1 MRLSLTPSAAH
12 VSLARLSRRR
22 RRLSR
27 AEVAL
32 ALAALA
38 ALVAVPQ
45 LSAQRPVLSPQARQ
59 FVVRDTALLALT
71 NVRVIDGSGSP
82 ARDAQTVIVRDG
94 RIAAVGPAA
103 TTPVPAGAQVLD
115 LPGRTVIPGL
125 VMVHEHL
132 YYPVG
137 PGVYGNLTESFVRLY
152 LAGGV
157 TSMRTGGNMN
167 GYGELNIKR
176 AIDRGDKAGPWIDAT
191 APYVNGPNP
200 FGQMQA
206 LNTAAEARRFVDF
219 WADQGATS
227 FKGYMQVSRDV
238 LGAAIQQA
246 HARGLKVTGH
256 LCSVTYREATA
267 LGIDNLEHGFL
278 AATDFVADK
287 APDSCPGQGKGQQ
300 SVNAMEVT
308 NPAFT
313 ALVAELVQRN
323 VAVTSTLTVFE
334 TFAPGRPIPPGVD
347 VLLPELR
354 DAYLRQ
360 HATVSRNAQSIYTTL
375 LPKAMAMELAFAR
388 AGGLLVA
395 GTDPTGGGGVIA
407 GYSNQRALEL
417 LVEAGFSPVEA
428 IRIGTLNGA
437 TYLGR
442 DQLVGSIAPG
452 KQADLVVIGG
462 DPSTRIADVR
472 NVELVFK
479 QGVGYD
485 PQKLVNSVKGKV
497 GLY

>member
-1 MRLSLTPSAAH
+1 MRIPPLLS
-12 VSLARLSRRR
+12 
-22 RRLSR
+22 
-27 AEVAL
+27 
-32 ALAALA
+32 
-38 ALVAVPQ
+38 LVAVATLAASP
-45 LSAQRPVLSPQARQ
+45 LVAQRPDLSTLARQ
-59 FVVRDTALLALT
+59 FVAVDTALVALT
-71 NVRVIDGSGSP
+71 NVRVIDGTGAP
-82 ARDAQTVIVRDG
+82 VRTAQTVIVRDG
-94 RIAAVGPAA
+94 RIEGVGPSA
-103 TTPVPAGAQVLD
+103 TTAIPAGAQVLD

-132 YYPVG
+132 FYPVG

-176 AIDRGDKAGPWIDAT
+176 AIDRGEKAGPWIDAT

-206 LNTAAEARRFVDF
+206 LTTAAEARRFVDF

-227 FKGYMQVSRDV
+227 FKGYMQVSREV

-256 LCSVTYREATA
+256 LCSVTYREASA

-287 APDSCPGQGKGQQ
+287 VPDSCPGQGKGQQ

-313 ALVAELVQRN
+313 SLVADLVQRK
-323 VAVTSTLTVFE
+323 VAITSTLTVFE
-334 TFAPGRPIPPGVD
+334 TFAPGRPIPPGLD

-354 DAYLRQ
+354 DVYLRQ
-360 HATVSRNAQSIYTTL
+360 HEMVSRSGQSIYTTL
-375 LPKAMAMELAFAR
+375 LPKAMAMERAFAR
-388 AGGLLVA
+388 AGGLLIA

-442 DQLVGSIAPG
+442 DRQVGSIAAG
-452 KQADLVVIGG
+452 KQADLVVING
-462 DPSTRIADVR
+462 DPASRIADVR
-472 NVELVFK
+472 QVEFVFK